1 MIRGTGH
8 HPCSLWLSRVS
19 SRHGYPLSPAQFM
32 ALVLTQTMTPTIL
45 KMSFPTAMA
54 RSCPAGRD
62 GRGPTIR
69 FGTKRPA

>member
-8 HPCSLWLSRVS
+8 HSCSARLSRVA

-32 ALVLTQTMTPTIL
+32 ALLLTQTVTPTIL
-45 KMSFPTAMA
+45 KMPFQTAIL
-54 RSCPAGRD
+54 RSCPAPRD
-62 GRGPTIR
+62 GCGPTIR